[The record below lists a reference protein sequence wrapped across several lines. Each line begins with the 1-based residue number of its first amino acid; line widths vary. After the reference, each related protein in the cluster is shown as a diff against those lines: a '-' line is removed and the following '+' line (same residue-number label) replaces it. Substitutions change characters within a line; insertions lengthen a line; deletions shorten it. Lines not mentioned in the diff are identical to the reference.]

1 MGQCDL
7 IPIHTVHR
15 ADQIGHTV
23 DDCDMR
29 LLSTESARI
38 AELRDAAAWKHC
50 AWARSGRTGD
60 RLAEEL
66 RDLPADAVSQ
76 TSCSFM
82 SHSLLS
88 ALLINEPHRQ
98 KTG

>member
-50 AWARSGRTGD
+50 AWAWSGPNRGIASPRSFGTS
-60 RLAEEL
+60 
-66 RDLPADAVSQ
+66 LPMQSVK
-76 TSCSFM
+76 
-82 SHSLLS
+82 
-88 ALLINEPHRQ
+88 PHAAS
-98 KTG
+98 